1 MSIRIRYQNTRG
13 LRTKKDEFSTNI
25 LNSTV
30 DFHCITE
37 TWLKDDFF
45 TSEYIDNSYISY
57 RRDRDYNKTKTTR
70 GGGCWIFHKAGI
82 HSVRRY
88 DLESDIDFVED
99 LWIQIKLSDSE
110 DSLFICVV
118 YITPKPSNASLY
130 IALTDKI
137 KDNLTKLN
145 STDRIL
151 IIGDFNLSD
160 IKWNMSNE
168 GMLVPTNSSNCEKAN
183 DLINMISFGGL
194 HQYNS
199 ILNEKKDEI
208 LDLVLSSDPL
218 RAINVTKSLD
228 TLVDVDDYHP
238 PLEINLS
245 IKVK

>member
-57 RRDRDYNKTKTTR
+57 RRDRDYSKTKTTR

-99 LWIQIKLSDSE
+99 LWI
-110 DSLFICVV
+110 LF
-118 YITPKPSNASLY
+118 
-130 IALTDKI
+130 
-137 KDNLTKLN
+137 
-145 STDRIL
+145 
-151 IIGDFNLSD
+151 
-160 IKWNMSNE
+160 
-168 GMLVPTNSSNCEKAN
+168 
-183 DLINMISFGGL
+183 
-194 HQYNS
+194 
-199 ILNEKKDEI
+199 
-208 LDLVLSSDPL
+208 
-218 RAINVTKSLD
+218 
-228 TLVDVDDYHP
+228 
-238 PLEINLS
+238 
-245 IKVK
+245 